1 MHLWIVGG
9 GTGGHVYPALA
20 VVQALRDADPHLTLT
35 WVGTARGMEAQ
46 LVKRE
51 AIPFLAIPAAGVHGV
66 GISRLIMG
74 SGQLLLGY
82 LAALRHLRREKPD
95 ALLTTGGYVSVPAA
109 LAARH
114 RGVPIVLFLPDIEP
128 AQSVR
133 FVARLARRIA
143 TTVEDS
149 RRFLPAEKVVVTGY
163 PLRKKLSRWSRAE
176 ARARLNLPADATV
189 VLIFG
194 GSRGARS
201 INRAVLDNL
210 SALTAHA
217 HILHISGRLDWP
229 EVSTARDALPSAI
242 RRQYHAFEYV
252 HEMGMMLAAAD
263 LVVSRAGAGV
273 LGEFP
278 HFGLPS
284 ILVPYPYAWR
294 YQRVNAAWLA
304 DRGAAIIVEDAQLR
318 ERLAPT
324 VQALLADADRLQ
336 AMAVAA
342 RSLARPDAARR
353 IANLLTT
360 VASGGE

>member
-1 MHLWIVGG
+1 
-9 GTGGHVYPALA
+9 
-20 VVQALRDADPHLTLT
+20 
-35 WVGTARGMEAQ
+35 ME
-46 LVKRE
+46 RE

-66 GISRLIMG
+66 GIGRLVLG

-82 LAALRHLRREKPD
+82 LAALRHLGREKPD

-114 RGVPIVLFLPDIEP
+114 RGVPIALFLPDIEP

-163 PLRKKLSRWSRAE
+163 PLRKGLSRWNRAE
-176 ARARLNLPADATV
+176 ARARLGLPADAAV
-189 VLIFG
+189 VLFFG

-201 INRAVLDNL
+201 INRAVLNGL
-210 SALTAHA
+210 PALTAHA
-217 HILHISGRLDWP
+217 HVLHISGTLDWP
-229 EVSTARDALPSAI
+229 EVSAARDALPPAV
-242 RRQYHAFEYV
+242 RTRYHAFEYV

-278 HFGLPS
+278 HFGLPA

-304 DRGAAIIVEDAQLR
+304 DRGAAVIVEDAQLG

-324 VQALLADADRLQ
+324 VQALLADADRLR
-336 AMAVAA
+336 AMAEAA

-353 IANLLTT
+353 IADLLIT
-360 VASGGE
+360 VASGGG